1 MSQEQESV
9 EQESTALEEDITEEY
24 VVDSKNTGNI
34 GNTVLLI
41 VTFMVLCICTVL
53 LVLVINLNKEVGNI
67 NAKLMTLQETG
78 QYTAVDAQSNA
89 VSDISGEDI
98 DEDEA
103 ADIVAAAA
111 IENQIVWGETESR
124 SEGIKRVYLTFD
136 DGPSPNTDR
145 ILDIL
150 KEYDVKATFFVV
162 GKENY
167 TDQYKRIVD
176 EGHTLAMHSYSHV
189 YKDIYSSLDAYKQDL
204 GELRTFLYELTGVE
218 CNIVRFP
225 GGSSN
230 TISKVDM
237 HTLIDYLDSENM
249 VYYDWNVSS
258 GDASGTYRSANQIAS
273 NVLGNID
280 KYNNAVVLM
289 HDAAEKNSTVD
300 ALPTIIETILQS
312 EDTVLLPISEDTV
325 RVQHIR

>member
-103 ADIVAAAA
+103 ADIVAVAA
-111 IENQIVWGETESR
+111 IENQIVWGETENR
-124 SEGIKRVYLTFD
+124 NEGIKRVYLTFD
-136 DGPSPNTDR
+136 DGPSPNTDK

-249 VYYDWNVSS
+249 VYFDWNVSS
-258 GDASGTYRSANQIAS
+258 GDASRTYRSANQIAS

-325 RVQHIR
+325 KVQHIR

>member
-53 LVLVINLNKEVGNI
+53 LVLVINLNKEVGDI
-67 NAKLMTLQETG
+67 NTKLMALQETG
-78 QYTAVDAQSNA
+78 QYMTPDAQSNDI
-89 VSDISGEDI
+89 SDISGEDI

-103 ADIVAAAA
+103 ADIVAVAA

-237 HTLIDYLDSENM
+237 HTLIEYLDSENM
-249 VYYDWNVSS
+249 VYFDWNVSS

-325 RVQHIR
+325 KVQHIR

>member
-67 NAKLMTLQETG
+67 NAKLMALQESG
-78 QYTAVDAQSNA
+78 QYTAVDVQSNN
-89 VSDISGEDI
+89 ISNISSEDM
-98 DEDEA
+98 DEA

-189 YKDIYSSLDAYKQDL
+189 YKDIYSSLDAYRQDL

-249 VYYDWNVSS
+249 VYFDWNVSS
-258 GDASGTYRSANQIAS
+258 GDASRTYRSANQIAS

-300 ALPTIIETILQS
+300 ALPAIIETILQS
-312 EDTVLLPISEDTV
+312 EDTVLLPLSEDTV

>member
-67 NAKLMTLQETG
+67 NAKLMALQETG
-78 QYTAVDAQSNA
+78 QYTAVDAQSNDI
-89 VSDISGEDI
+89 SDISGEDI

-237 HTLIDYLDSENM
+237 HTLIEYLDSENM
-249 VYYDWNVSS
+249 VYFDWNVSS

-325 RVQHIR
+325 KVQHIR

>member
-9 EQESTALEEDITEEY
+9 EQENTALEEDITEEY

-53 LVLVINLNKEVGNI
+53 LVLVINLNKEVGDI
-67 NAKLMTLQETG
+67 NTKLMALQETG
-78 QYTAVDAQSNA
+78 QYMTPDARSNDI
-89 VSDISGEDI
+89 SDISGEDM

-103 ADIVAAAA
+103 ADIVAVAA

-237 HTLIDYLDSENM
+237 HTLIEYLDSENM
-249 VYYDWNVSS
+249 VYFDWNVSS

-325 RVQHIR
+325 KVQHIR

>member
-53 LVLVINLNKEVGNI
+53 LVLVINLNKEVGDI
-67 NAKLMTLQETG
+67 NTKLMALQETG
-78 QYTAVDAQSNA
+78 QYMTPDARSNDI
-89 VSDISGEDI
+89 SDISGEDM

-103 ADIVAAAA
+103 ADIVAVAA

-237 HTLIDYLDSENM
+237 HTLIEYLDSENM
-249 VYYDWNVSS
+249 VYFDWNVSS

-325 RVQHIR
+325 KVQHIR